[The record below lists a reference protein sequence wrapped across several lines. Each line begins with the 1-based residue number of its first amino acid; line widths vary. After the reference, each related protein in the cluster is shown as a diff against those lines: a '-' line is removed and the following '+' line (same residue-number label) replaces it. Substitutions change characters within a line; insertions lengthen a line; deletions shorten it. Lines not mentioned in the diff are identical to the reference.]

1 MAIIKKFRLKSFK
14 NSKPLLEF
22 KNVSLSFGNTQIL
35 DNVSFKVNF
44 GEICGLLGPNGSGKS
59 TIFNLITGLLK
70 PDFGEV
76 YINNTPASSIPIY
89 LRCRKF
95 NIGYCPQAY
104 GYWSDLSLMDN
115 LKAVSE
121 ILIKDKKLRDSRI
134 EYLIAKF
141 ELDAVKHTQANFL
154 SGGQK
159 KRLTLAMALLGS
171 PKILLLDEPFSAL
184 DPITIHMMQE
194 IIANLQTEFG
204 ISSFIS
210 DHQASELLRV
220 VDIAHVISN
229 TKIVTSGTPSEIV
242 RNNKARAAYFGEF
255 FKIN

>member
-14 NSKPLLEF
+14 RSKPLLEF
-22 KNVSLSFGNTQIL
+22 KNVTLSFGNTQIL
-35 DNVSFKVNF
+35 DNVSFKVNM

-70 PDFGEV
+70 PDFGEI
-76 YINNTPASSIPIY
+76 YIDETPTSKIPIY

-95 NIGYCPQAY
+95 RIGYCAQAF
-104 GYWSDLSLMDN
+104 GYWSDLTLLDN

-121 ILIKDKKLRDSRI
+121 ILIEDKKKRLSRI
-134 EYLIAKF
+134 DFLISKF
-141 ELDAVKHTQANFL
+141 ELDAVKHTKANFL

-184 DPITIHMMQE
+184 DPITIHMLQE

-220 VDIAHVISN
+220 VDVAHVISN
-229 TKIVTSGTPSEIV
+229 TKIVTSGTPNEIV
-242 RNNKARAAYFGEF
+242 KNTKARAAYFGEY

>member
-14 NSKPLLEF
+14 KNKPLLEF
-22 KNVSLSFGNTQIL
+22 RNVSLSFGNTQIL
-35 DNVSFKVNF
+35 DNVSFKVNS

-70 PDFGEV
+70 PDFGEI
-76 YINNTPASSIPIY
+76 YINNTSTTEIPIY
-89 LRCRKF
+89 LRSRKF
-95 NIGYCPQAY
+95 KIGYCPQSY
-104 GYWSDLSLMDN
+104 GYWSDLTLLDN
-115 LKAVSE
+115 LRAVSE
-121 ILIKDKKLRDSRI
+121 ILIEDKKSRVSKI
-134 EYLIAKF
+134 DYLISKF
-141 ELDAVKHTQANFL
+141 ELDAAKHTKANFL

-184 DPITIHMMQE
+184 DPITIHMLQE

-210 DHQASELLRV
+210 DHQASELLRI

-255 FKIN
+255 FKMN